1 LHNPAPAQKSYA
13 VAIVLLFTLATL
25 WSLSYTFLKI
35 IVATIPPITLTA
47 VRTTIAGLILVLIM
61 RLQGVS
67 LPGDP
72 AMRRELILQSFL
84 NSIVP
89 YTLIAWAQTTVDANI
104 AVILSSTSPI
114 FAFFLTWAITR
125 HEAATARK
133 LFGVMAGLA
142 GICLIVGVG
151 ASQGVGR
158 SLLAQ
163 IALLGAAFSYACA
176 AIFGRKFDTLEPIV
190 PAAATLLFAGVVLVP
205 VSLIV
210 DRPWTLTPST
220 ASLLA
225 LAALTVFSTALAY
238 VIYFWLL
245 QALGSIGVTS
255 QSYLRI
261 PIGVLFGV
269 VFLGET
275 LLTSTLVGLAC
286 VLVGVVAMTLPAR
299 AARTPAP

>member
-1 LHNPAPAQKSYA
+1 MHTPAPAQKSYA
-13 VAIVLLFTLATL
+13 VAIALLFALATL
-25 WSLSYTFLKI
+25 WALSYTFLKI
-35 IVATIPPITLTA
+35 IVATIPPVTLTA
-47 VRTTIAGLILVLIM
+47 ARTMIAGLILVLIM

-67 LPGDP
+67 LPSDP

-89 YTLIAWAQTTVDANI
+89 YTLIAWGQTTVDANI

-114 FAFFLTWAITR
+114 FAFFLTWAVTR

-151 ASQGVGR
+151 ALQGVGKD
-158 SLLAQ
+158 LLAQ
-163 IALLGAAFSYACA
+163 IALLGAALAYACA
-176 AIFGRKFDTLEPIV
+176 AIFGRKFDKLEPIV
-190 PAAATLLFAGVVLVP
+190 PAAATLLFAGVVLAP
-205 VSLIV
+205 VSLLV

-275 LLTSTLVGLAC
+275 VLTSTLIGLAC
-286 VLVGVVAMTLPAR
+286 VVVGVVAMTLPAR
-299 AARTPAP
+299 APRTPAP